1 MLIFDKLWPL
11 LFFWISNKRIMY
23 KFLIHVVINTIF
35 LIEQQKENWEKY
47 FKTRSQ
53 LLLLIKLVTV
63 KKKCCFPLKTLGLL
77 RN

>member
-1 MLIFDKLWPL
+1 
-11 LFFWISNKRIMY
+11 MY

-63 KKKCCFPLKTLGLL
+63 KKKMLFSPKDIRVIEKLRVRLFLKIKFIIVLL
-77 RN
+77 WVQE